1 MYNPEMTLLNN
12 KPTQGAT
19 PYVLVAAVAAIA
31 GSVAACLVMG
41 TQVSGTMHMAA
52 PVTATRPTTMIS
64 PTVAMHGRPI
74 QGARRGAPMYAARNF
89 DSMPMETAAEEA
101 FEGLVA
107 QPKVSAGMIAG
118 TFAACTAAFVAIVTF
133 VSKQRSAVENLGR
146 TAATTAAVGAVT
158 LSTAAAAN
166 AYQAP
171 APALFAKA
179 CAACHIAG
187 NNLVIPGHTLSRTAM
202 EKYLDGG
209 WTKDAIEYQIRNGKG
224 PMPAWEG
231 VLTEGDIAALRDYV
245 YDQSTGEWADVE

>member
-1 MYNPEMTLLNN
+1 
-12 KPTQGAT
+12 
-19 PYVLVAAVAAIA
+19 
-31 GSVAACLVMG
+31 
-41 TQVSGTMHMAA
+41 MAA
-52 PVTATRPTTMIS
+52 PVTTSRPATMIS

-74 QGARRGAPMYAARNF
+74 QGARQAAPMYAARDL
-89 DSMPMETAAEEA
+89 DSVPMETTTEEA
-101 FEGLVA
+101 FEGLAA
-107 QPKVSAGMIAG
+107 QPQVSAGIVAG
-118 TFAACTAAFVAIVTF
+118 TVAACTAAFVAVATY
-133 VSKQRSAVENLGR
+133 VYKQRSAAENLAR
-146 TAATTAAVGAVT
+146 TAACTAAVGAVT